1 MDDEKLLERYKAIWS
16 KIKNLKNIRLTTLPV
31 YDDKY
36 IKTKIRTW

>member
-16 KIKNLKNIRLTTLPV
+16 KIKNLKNIRLTTLLV

>member
-16 KIKNLKNIRLTTLPV
+16 KIKNLKNIRLTTLLV
-31 YDDKY
+31 YDDKD